1 MQNIDNLLVYKN
13 LRTIPKT
20 NIFMVKKLFILTIAL
35 LALMSCCNQ
44 DDVYQNLDM
53 SRQPYTGKELRTDGY
68 YYSGYVHRN
77 KIGTLMLFRNGVCM
91 FTYFGNRYD
100 ELNLYIENH
109 IWGSSAYVDKMRNT
123 PDNIGV
129 FSVSGHVLEFQVFW
143 QGGGTATRSCMGEI
157 LNDTTLRLKR
167 WRYNLDGT
175 VEDIDELY
183 YFKPF
188 SHKPDSTSSFIK

>member
-1 MQNIDNLLVYKN
+1 
-13 LRTIPKT
+13 
-20 NIFMVKKLFILTIAL
+20 MVKKLFILTIAL
-35 LALMSCCNQ
+35 LALMGCRME

-53 SRQPYTGKELRTDGY
+53 PRRPYTGKELRTDGY
-68 YYSGYVHRN
+68 YFSGYIHKN
-77 KIGTLMLFRNGVCM
+77 KMGTLMLFRNGVCM
-91 FTYFGNRYD
+91 FTYFNNMYD
-100 ELNLYIENH
+100 ELNLYVENH
-109 IWGSSAYVDKMRNT
+109 IWGSSTYVDKVRNT

-129 FSVSGHVLEFQVFW
+129 FSVSGNVLEFQLLLH
-143 QGGGTATRSCMGEI
+143 GGGTRTKNYTGEI

-167 WRYNLDGT
+167 SRYNLGGT